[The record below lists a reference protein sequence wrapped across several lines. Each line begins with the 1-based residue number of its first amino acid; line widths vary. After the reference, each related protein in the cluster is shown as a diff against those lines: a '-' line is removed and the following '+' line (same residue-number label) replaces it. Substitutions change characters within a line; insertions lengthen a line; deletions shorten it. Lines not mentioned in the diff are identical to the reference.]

1 MKCLKG
7 EGRYFR
13 WVSILLLFTLTAC
26 VTTEESVF
34 SAKKSA
40 SKALSLRIQI
50 AISYLQEGNIQ
61 RAKMNIKEAQ
71 DLNDKSPKVYDVY
84 GLIYEASG
92 EYKLAEQKFRKM
104 LELDGSYSAGRNNY
118 AAFLFNQKR
127 YAESIKQLQIVV
139 QDVHYEKLPSAYGN
153 LGLAAME
160 TGQFK
165 LAQESLQ
172 RAITM
177 SRGSINSRY
186 FLDLALLEYQH
197 KEYADAAKHLKQYR
211 ERVKKASP
219 AALLLGIDISEQFND
234 ADAAA
239 SYALALRN
247 LYPRSAEYLRYQQ
260 RKTSADTK

>member
-1 MKCLKG
+1 MKCAGLSRSCFK
-7 EGRYFR
+7 
-13 WVSILLLFTLTAC
+13 WLQVALLLTLTAC

-40 SKALSLRIQI
+40 SKALNLRIQI

-71 DLNDKSPKVYDVY
+71 DLNGHYPKVYDVY

-104 LELDGSYSAGRNNY
+104 LDLDKNYSAGRNNY
-118 AAFLFNQKR
+118 AVFLFNQKR
-127 YAESIKQLQIVV
+127 YEEAIEQLQIVV
-139 QDVHYEKLPSAYGN
+139 EDVHYEKRPNAYGN
-153 LGLAAME
+153 LGLAAIE
-160 TGQFK
+160 LGKFK
-165 LAQESLQ
+165 LAQEALS

-177 SRGSINSRY
+177 SRGNINTRY
-186 FLDLALLEYQH
+186 FIDLALLEYKH
-197 KEYADAAKHLKQYR
+197 GDYVGAAKHLKQYR
-211 ERVKKASP
+211 DRVKKSSP
-219 AALLLGIDISEQFND
+219 AALLLGIDIAEQFND
-234 ADAAA
+234 ADAVA

-260 RKTSADTK
+260 RQKAAGTK